1 MIPIL
6 YEGTETSFTSNGI
19 GRLSD
24 AITCEVTEKRNG
36 AYELLMKYPI
46 DGVHYPDIEAGRY
59 IFAKPSKYANNQP
72 FEIYKISKPLNGI
85 VTICAYH
92 ISYRAS
98 KIPVMPFTADNIGA
112 ALIGLKTNSAEENP
126 FTFSTTKTTV
136 ANYNQTEPRDLRSC
150 LGGVQGSILDVFG
163 GGDYEFDMF
172 NIKLWQDRGQ
182 DRGFEI
188 RYGKN
193 LTDINQEIN
202 IENTITGIVPFYKN
216 ESTTVVLPEKV
227 IETPSAQSFPYPR
240 TIPVDF
246 SNDFPESVPTEAQLR
261 AAGNAYIASH
271 DIGIPKVSLD
281 VSFVNLADTKGYENI
296 AVLEDI
302 RLCDTVRVVFEKL
315 GVDALAKVIS
325 TVYDTIKEKFI
336 KIELGS
342 STNTLANRIAE
353 TERQQAQ
360 QSSVIQDAVDRATNL
375 ITGVSGG
382 YLVIHTNEDGKPYEL
397 LIMDNEDIAQAQKVW
412 RWNKNGL
419 GYSDTGYNG
428 TYALAMTS
436 DGEIVADFI
445 TTGTLSAI
453 NINGV
458 NITGSSINNGS
469 GTFSVNSN
477 GALVATGATF
487 NNITVN
493 SGKVTLNDFMN
504 DALQMSN
511 SNGQGWKMGFGNIYG
526 YNNWRANT
534 VCIINDN
541 VGGLDLL
548 GSNSSTRLSSYSIN
562 TTGDLSVSGSK
573 SRVVQT
579 KDYNKRLLYCYE
591 TPSPMFG
598 DIGEGQT
605 DETGV
610 CEIWLDDIFGET
622 IDPDVKYQVF
632 LQNYSEGTLRVTE
645 RNSMF
650 FRVEGTP
657 DASFG
662 WELKAVQRD
671 YDTMRLEEYNEP
683 ERQDED
689 PINETYNYLESLLY
703 NVEGEIA

>member
-92 ISYRAS
+92 ISYRTS

-246 SNDFPESVPTEAQLR
+246 SNDFPDSVPTEAQLR

-271 DIGIPKVSLD
+271 EIGIPRVSLD

-296 AVLEDI
+296 AVLEDV
-302 RLCDTVRVVFEKL
+302 RLCDTVRVVFERL
-315 GVDALAKVIS
+315 GVDAKAKVIS
-325 TVYDTIKEKFI
+325 TVYDTLKEKFT

-342 STNTLANRIAE
+342 SANTLANRIAE

-382 YLVIHTNEDGKPYEL
+382 YVVMHTNEQGKPYEI
-397 LIMDNEDIAQAQKVW
+397 LIMDNEDIEQAQKVW

-428 TYALAMTS
+428 TYDLAMTS

-458 NITGSSINNGS
+458 NISGSNITG
-469 GTFSVNSN
+469 GTVN
-477 GALVATGATF
+477 GA
-487 NNITVN
+487 NIT
-493 SGKVTLNDFMN
+493 
-504 DALQMSN
+504 SN
-511 SNGQGWKMGFGNIYG
+511 SNNASTQIHGGDFVSSSDSGHTTRIYG
-526 YNNWRANT
+526 GEISLRATSGNSWIGISMIDSKGQLAMGPQVINGHEYSGGGSVSTNIWR
-534 VCIINDN
+534 IN
-541 VGGLDLL
+541 LQEMYHQRDLL
-548 GSNSSTRLSSYSIN
+548 IMGT
-562 TTGDLSVSGSK
+562 K

-598 DIGEGQT
+598 DIGEGKT
-605 DETGV
+605 DSEGI

-650 FRVEGTP
+650 FKVEGTP

-683 ERQDED
+683 ETPEED

-703 NVEGEIA
+703 NAEGEVA

>member
-24 AITCEVTEKRNG
+24 AITCEVTENRNG
-36 AYELLMKYPI
+36 AYELLMTYPI
-46 DGVHYPDIEAGRY
+46 DGVHYADIINGRY
-59 IFAKPSKYANNQP
+59 IFAKPSKYSNNQA
-72 FEIYKISKPLNGI
+72 FEIYNISKPLKGV
-85 VTICAYH
+85 VTISAYH
-92 ISYRAS
+92 ISYRLS
-98 KIPVMPFTADNIGA
+98 KIPVMPFSAENIGT
-112 ALIGLKTNSAEENP
+112 ALIGLKSNSAEANP

-136 ANYNQTEPRDLRSC
+136 ATYNQTEPRDARSC
-150 LGGVQGSILDVFG
+150 LGGVKGSILDVFG

-172 NIKLWQDRGQ
+172 DVKLWQNRGQ
-182 DRGFEI
+182 NRGFEI

-193 LTDINQEIN
+193 LTDLKQEIS

-216 ESTTVVLPEKV
+216 ESVTVVLPEKV
-227 IETPSAQSFPYPR
+227 IETPSAQNFPYPR

-261 AAGNAYIASH
+261 AAGNAYIASRE
-271 DIGIPKVSLD
+271 IGIPKVSLD

-353 TERQQAQ
+353 TERKQSQ

-445 TTGTLSAI
+445 STGTLQAI
-453 NINGV
+453 NISGV
-458 NITGSSINNGS
+458 NVTGSTITGNTISGGTVSGAVVSSSGAGGTASLNG
-469 GTFSVNSN
+469 GTFKDVSAYGRTVTISD
-477 GALVATGATF
+477 GKIIAESSDSYTG
-487 NNITVN
+487 I
-493 SGKVTLNDFMN
+493 KL
-504 DALQMSN
+504 
-511 SNGQGWKMGFGNIYG
+511 
-526 YNNWRANT
+526 
-534 VCIINDN
+534 
-541 VGGLDLL
+541 GGTTGELDL
-548 GSNSSTRLSSYSIN
+548 GPVSISGHSISGNVSSNVWRIN
-562 TTGDLSVSGSK
+562 KIQIYHAGNLIIGG
-573 SRVVQT
+573 T
-579 KDYNKRLLYCYE
+579 KDRLVKTMDYNDRLLYCYE

-598 DIGEGQT
+598 DLGEGKT
-605 DETGV
+605 DADGV
-610 CEIWLDDIFGET
+610 CEIWLDDVFSET
-622 IDPDVKYQVF
+622 IDTEVKYQVF
-632 LQNYSEGTLRVTE
+632 LQMYSEGTLRVTE

-650 FRVEGTP
+650 FRVKGSP
-657 DASFG
+657 NASFG
-662 WELKAVQRD
+662 WEVKAVQKD
-671 YDTMRLEEYNEP
+671 YDTMRLEEYQEP
-683 ERQDED
+683 EEPEED
-689 PINETYNYLESLLY
+689 TLNDTYNYLESLL
-703 NVEGEIA
+703 NDTEGEVA

>member
-24 AITCEVTEKRNG
+24 AITCEVTENRNG
-36 AYELLMKYPI
+36 AYELLMTYPI
-46 DGVHYPDIEAGRY
+46 DGVHYADIINGRY
-59 IFAKPSKYANNQP
+59 IFAKPSKYSDNQA
-72 FEIYKISKPLNGI
+72 FEIYNISKPLKGV
-85 VTICAYH
+85 VTISAYH
-92 ISYRAS
+92 ISYRLS
-98 KIPVMPFTADNIGA
+98 KIPVMPFSAENIGA
-112 ALIGLKTNSAEENP
+112 ALLGLKSNSAEVNP

-136 ANYNQTEPRDLRSC
+136 ATYNQTEPRDARSC

-172 NIKLWQDRGQ
+172 DVKLWQDRGQ
-182 DRGFEI
+182 NRGFEI

-193 LTDINQEIN
+193 LTDLKQEIS

-216 ESTTVVLPEKV
+216 ESVTVVLPEKV
-227 IETPSAQSFPYPR
+227 IETPSAQNFPYPR

-246 SNDFPESVPTEAQLR
+246 SNDFPDSVPTEAQLR

-325 TVYDTIKEKFI
+325 TVYDTLKEKFI

-342 STNTLANRIAE
+342 SANTLANRIAE
-353 TERQQAQ
+353 TERQQSQ

-445 TTGTLSAI
+445 TTGVLRAI
-453 NINGV
+453 DIIGV
-458 NITGSSINNGS
+458 NIYGSKLESTGTNNKSVTIQNGWIDCITNSESLS
-469 GTFSVNSN
+469 GMRCMYGNNKMVIHAHNIMGYNASGVNTLSLGTDNFGFLSCSN
-477 GALVATGATF
+477 
-487 NNITVN
+487 N
-493 SGKVTLNDFMN
+493 SG
-504 DALQMSN
+504 AYSN
-511 SNGQGWKMGFGNIYG
+511 
-526 YNNWRANT
+526 
-534 VCIINDN
+534 
-541 VGGLDLL
+541 
-548 GSNSSTRLSSYSIN
+548 YSIN
-562 TTGDLSVSGSK
+562 CQIVGDLSVSGIKGRLVKTES
-573 SRVVQT
+573 
-579 KDYNKRLLYCYE
+579 YNKRLLYCYE
-591 TPSPMFG
+591 TSSPTFG
-598 DIGEGQT
+598 DIGEGKT

-622 IDPDVKYQVF
+622 IDLDIQYQVF
-632 LQNYSEGTLRVTE
+632 LQMYSEGSLRITE
-645 RNSMF
+645 RNPMF

-657 DASFG
+657 NASFA
-662 WELKAVQRD
+662 WELKAIQKN
-671 YDTMRLEEYNEP
+671 YDTMRLEEFQEQEETETDYLS
-683 ERQDED
+683 
-689 PINETYNYLESLLY
+689 ETYNYLESLLY
-703 NVEGEIA
+703 DVEGEVA